1 MVELKEPCEPCF
13 QSCLESGFNRSMVE
27 LKVLFES
34 EEGVVASR
42 FNRSMVELK
51 ERMSASEVAVSG

>member
-1 MVELKEPCEPCF
+1 MTYTQV
-13 QSCLESGFNRSMVE
+13 GFNRSMVE
-27 LKVLFES
+27 LKGIYIAARNDQER
-34 EEGVVASR
+34 G